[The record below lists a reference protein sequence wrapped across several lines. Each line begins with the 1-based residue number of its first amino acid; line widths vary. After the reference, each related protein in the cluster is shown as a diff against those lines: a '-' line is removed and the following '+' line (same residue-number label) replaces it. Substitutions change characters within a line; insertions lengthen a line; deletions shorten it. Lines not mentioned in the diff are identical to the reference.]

1 MLVIVSS
8 STFRERL
15 TSGKLAL
22 EDLPRHVHEEHGL
35 RGLSI
40 TADLLA
46 GADMRRLDALREAAD
61 KAVCPILMLQESTAQ
76 NFSDPETVDDAAQR
90 VSRVLH
96 AAQRLG
102 CSAVGMELA
111 PAADEDAM
119 ERVVEG
125 LKEVSPVAEKLDLNL
140 LVRVGRSPV
149 ATPEEASELIKRIGG
164 FRVGTLPDFELAH
177 ELGDAAEHLKRVAP
191 YSTVVL
197 AATTGFKKTG
207 GHKAYAL
214 GDLVAALTEIGFDGA
229 LAIEHRGAGD
239 PDEALRMARV
249 EIEAALEKV

>member
-1 MLVIVSS
+1 MLLIVSS
-8 STFRERL
+8 STFRDRL
-15 TSGKLAL
+15 KKGKLAL
-22 EDLPRHVHEEHGL
+22 DDLPRHVHEEHGL

-61 KAVCPILMLQESTAQ
+61 KAVCPILMLQENAVQ
-76 NFSDPETVDDAAQR
+76 NFSDAETVDEAAQR

-102 CSAVGMELA
+102 CSAVGIELA

-140 LVRVGRSPV
+140 LVRVGKTPV
-149 ATPEEASELIKRIGG
+149 ATPDEVSELIKRIGG
-164 FRVGTLPDFELAH
+164 FRVGTLPDFELAC
-177 ELGDAAEHLKRVAP
+177 ETGDGAEHLKRVAP
-191 YSTVVL
+191 YSTVVI

-207 GHKAYAL
+207 GHKAYDLGKLIEAL
-214 GDLVAALTEIGFDGA
+214 SEIGFDGA

-239 PDEALRMARV
+239 ADEALRMARE